1 MMKFRRLGKSDL
13 EVSVIGYGGWEIG
26 GVGWK
31 VGAEEESIEA
41 VRSAFESGV
50 NFFDTA
56 PVYGFGRS
64 EEVVADALSDVRKDV
79 IIATKVGLIWDDAKH
94 VKRCLRK
101 ESVLHEIDESLRR
114 LKTDHVDLYQIHWPD
129 PETPLEETAEA
140 LQRILEQGKARYI
153 GVSNFDIGQMEEIS
167 KYIPVVSLQ
176 VSYSMLN
183 RYIEKEIFDY
193 VREHDIGIIPY
204 SPLERGLL
212 TGAISEDYVVGENDA
227 RRYDKNFTDKE
238 RFRKNIER
246 VEKLKKVSTR
256 LGISM
261 PQLAISWLLY
271 HPEVRVVIV
280 GSANPEHVKQNISA
294 AEIELDTE
302 VFAEINDI
310 LSDEEL
316 FENLYPT
323 RPA

>member
-64 EEVVADALSDVRKDV
+64 EAIVADALSDVRKDV

-94 VKRCLRK
+94 VRRCLRK

-153 GVSNFDIGQMEEIS
+153 GVSNFDIEQMEEIS

-212 TGAISEDYVVGENDA
+212 TGAISEDYGVGDNDA

-238 RFRKNIER
+238 RFRRNIKR
-246 VEKLKKVSTR
+246 VEKLKKVSAR
-256 LGISM
+256 LGILM
-261 PQLAISWLLY
+261 PQLAIGWLLY